1 MQSVMTNSVRVAV
14 ITGAVL
20 LGGCASH
27 VYDTST
33 AEGEHVVAVSVPRGA
48 PTPAAAATILANQ
61 ANRDCPAGYR
71 VEDETTSSA
80 AGEMARWRVHCGS
93 DYPGPSEG
101 GS

>member
-1 MQSVMTNSVRVAV
+1 MRSVFANSARVAV
-14 ITGAVL
+14 ITGAL
-20 LGGCASH
+20 FMGGCAGH

-61 ANRDCPAGYR
+61 ANQVCPTGYKI
-71 VEDETTSSA
+71 EDETKTSA
-80 AGEMARWRVHCGS
+80 TGEMAQWRVHCGNS
-93 DYPGPSEG
+93 YPGPSEG